1 MIVLLVPV
9 YKFLLKQMFTI
20 EYRHII
26 KIILLF
32 FYKKIFLL
40 LYFNKLLINI
50 IYI

>member
-26 KIILLF
+26 KINYL
-32 FYKKIFLL
+32 FLL
-40 LYFNKLLINI
+40 LYI
-50 IYI
+50 II